1 MRFTTEL
8 PETRAAIT
16 RPVAYD
22 IVRQVG
28 KVMHLPGVTEILFA
42 GPTDQA
48 MQSGSS
54 LLYEGAPSKFPGNS
68 RISVD
73 LNESYMEGL
82 ALAESSLQEEAPV
95 IFLDRGLG
103 LRLRPI
109 YANTELT
116 LTFNVRS
123 RSRVEA
129 EKIRDEFHQRSATG
143 RQMLLHAIQYHYG
156 IPEEAMTLLEIIYQ
170 QREAVAGY
178 GDTFEEWL
186 KAHASPR
193 LTQISALNGTAKQ
206 WVFGEHQVNV
216 QGRFNFNV
224 SPEAPDKQGD
234 VGEYNYPF
242 EYIVQYTKPTEMS
255 IDYQLVNHSQLLPAK
270 YHGPLYPSGTQP
282 IPYLR
287 PACSYGNQSQVI
299 WDKLFNNQRMRPK
312 PMDGVRYPIF
322 DDWLP
327 VRLPKDTSTVYTTMI
342 LPDASDLNDVLD
354 LTQLAGVAFDG
365 HVRQYMASQATLL
378 NKLWMAMVHVE
389 LFKNQEWMGD
399 DAITVSSDLKVRSV
413 EPLCQRDR
421 YHLRIALLT
430 DILKLTPDART
441 AFRLQGVAC
450 QKILCALQD
459 KMPYAYYVPKLIGPG
474 LVPDSLLQDAAVRI
488 NQHKGAFA
496 TGLEQVMLTVANV
509 LITTKRLDEYAPA
522 QSHGPEPAEPPLSD
536 DARYE
541 SILPDCPERCG
552 SERQCAD

>member
-28 KVMHLPGVTEILFA
+28 KVMHLPGITEILFA

-73 LNESYMEGL
+73 LAESYRED
-82 ALAESSLQEEAPV
+82 AVLAESSMQEEAPV
-95 IFLDRGLG
+95 IFLDKSLG

-109 YANTELT
+109 YANAELT
-116 LTFNVRS
+116 LTFNVRA

-129 EKIRDEFHQRSATG
+129 EKIRDEFHQRTSMG
-143 RQMLLHAIQYHYG
+143 RQMLMHSVQYHYG
-156 IPEEAMTLLEIIYQ
+156 IPEEIMTLIELIYQ
-170 QREAVAGY
+170 QRETVAGY
-178 GDTFEEWL
+178 GDTFEAWF
-186 KAHASPR
+186 KAHASDR
-193 LTQISALNGTAKQ
+193 LTQISALNGTSKQ
-206 WVFGEHQVNV
+206 WVFAEHQVSV

-224 SPEAPDKQGD
+224 SPEAPDKAGD
-234 VGEYNYPF
+234 TGEYNYPF
-242 EYIVQYTKPTEMS
+242 EYIVQYTKPVDMS

-287 PACSYGNQSQVI
+287 PACSYANQSQVI
-299 WDKLFNNQRMRPK
+299 WDRFNNNAKMRPQ
-312 PMDGVRYPIF
+312 PMDGVRFPIF

-327 VRLPKDTSTVYTTMI
+327 VRLPTDTSTVFTTMI
-342 LPDASDLNDVLD
+342 LPDAVDLSDVLD
-354 LTQLAGVAFDG
+354 LTQLVGVQFDG
-365 HVRQYMASQATLL
+365 HVLEYMRSQAT
-378 NKLWMAMVHVE
+378 KLATLWEAMVHVE
-389 LFKNQEWMGD
+389 LFKNQHWMGD
-399 DAITVSSDLKVRSV
+399 EAIIVTPDLKVRSV

-421 YHLRIALLT
+421 YHLRISLLT
-430 DILKLTPDART
+430 DITKLLPT
-441 AFRLQGVAC
+441 AFQAFRTQGVAC

-459 KMPYAYYVPKLIGPG
+459 KMPYAFYVPKLIGPG
-474 LVPDSLLQDAAVRI
+474 IVPESELRDAAIRI
-488 NQHKGAFA
+488 NKHRGAFA

-522 QSHGPEPAEPPLSD
+522 QSSGPDPADPALSN

-552 SERQCAD
+552 SER